1 MSRSPLINKLK
12 EGSRCLK
19 LDSHVSKLDS
29 FEFRISRKVFVCLL
43 LSAEIFCLRSTNTCL
58 MFSFQKR
65 KISMELCCS
74 FIGGKQRGYCH
85 KNHNF

>member
-43 LSAEIFCLRSTNTCL
+43 LSVGIFCLRSTN
-58 MFSFQKR
+58 MSYVFIEQKR
-65 KISMELCCS
+65 KMSMELCRS